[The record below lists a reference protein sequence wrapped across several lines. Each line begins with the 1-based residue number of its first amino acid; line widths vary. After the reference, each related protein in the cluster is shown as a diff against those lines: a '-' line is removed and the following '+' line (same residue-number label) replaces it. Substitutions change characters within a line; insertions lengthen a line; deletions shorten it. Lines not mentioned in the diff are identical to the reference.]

1 VTVVVETV
9 TLNKAVPG
17 DVRVTEGLLGDA
29 VMPAVVGA
37 EVVRLTFPA
46 NPYKLVTVIV
56 E

>member
-1 VTVVVETV
+1 MVETV
-9 TLNKAVPG
+9 TLNRAVPG
-17 DVRVTEGLLGDA
+17 DVRVTEGLLVDA
-29 VMPAVVGA
+29 VIPSVIGA